1 MLIVIPNK
9 CLTCRKDIKEG
20 KTYGEGLVQM
30 ECTLHGFPPFEVR
43 AVLSWCSVE
52 HFLEW
57 WKLNLNQLNVTIT
70 EKEAAEEAIKH
81 STENT

>member
-1 MLIVIPNK
+1 MLIILPNK
-9 CLTCRKDIKEG
+9 CLTCRKNIKEE

-30 ECTLHGFPPFEVR
+30 DCKVNGFPPFEVR

-57 WKLNLNQLNVTIT
+57 WKHNLNQLNVTFT
-70 EKEAAEEAIKH
+70 QEEVSKEAIHRSEAEH
-81 STENT
+81 